1 MDKSQVSAPRARGT
15 VLRRIERIVNVL
27 SIIAIVVLIA
37 LFALWHIPS
46 GYQVE
51 LPATAQPV
59 APKISV
65 AGHPPRTG
73 GGQFYMTF
81 VSEPDTNL
89 LEQLYGSLNPDASL
103 VPLPPHF
110 SASQYQQQTVQMML
124 TSQQTAE
131 LVALCH
137 LGYKLCNGG
146 VLVYSI
152 EPYSKVGKLLQQN
165 DVIVSLDGTAV
176 MTPDA
181 LKAALSMVQ
190 PGATVTLGLVRNQQH
205 LTVRVPT
212 VKSPTAPHG
221 TALGITIEAAPP
233 LNFPSKLPVD
243 VKIDAGNIAGPSAGL
258 MFTLGILERL
268 SPTDLTHGYKIA
280 GTGTINI
287 DGSVGA
293 IGGVK
298 QKVIGAEWAGAK
310 YFIVPYDGGNYTDAE
325 KAVKPG
331 MTLVPVHNLD
341 DALKFL
347 NSLQAK

>member
-1 MDKSQVSAPRARGT
+1 MDNSQVSAPRDRGRI
-15 VLRRIERIVNVL
+15 LRRIERIINVL
-27 SIIAIVVLIA
+27 SIVVIVLLIA

-51 LPATAQPV
+51 LPATAQSV
-59 APKISV
+59 EPKIYV
-65 AGHPPRTG
+65 AGHPPKTG
-73 GGQFYMTF
+73 RGQLYMTF

-89 LEQLYGSLNPDASL
+89 LEEIYGRLDPDASL

-110 SASQYQQQTVQMML
+110 SASQYQQETVQMML

-146 VLVYSI
+146 VLVDSI
-152 EPYSKVGKLLQQN
+152 EPYSKVGKSLQQG
-165 DVIVSLDGTAV
+165 DVIVSLNGTA
-176 MTPDA
+176 MLTPDQ
-181 LKAALSMVQ
+181 LHAALTALR
-190 PGATVTLGLVRNQQH
+190 PGTTVTLGLVRNQQH

-212 VKSPTAPHG
+212 VKSPSAPHG
-221 TALGITIEAAPP
+221 TVLGITIEEAPP
-233 LNFPSKLPVD
+233 LNFPSKLPID
-243 VKIDAGNIAGPSAGL
+243 IKIEAGNIAGPSAGL
-258 MFTLGILERL
+258 MFTLGILNRL
-268 SPTDLTHGYKIA
+268 SSTDLTHGYKIA

-310 YFIVPYDGGNYTDAE
+310 YFFVPYDGGNYTDA
-325 KAVKPG
+325 KAVVKPG
-331 MTLVPVHNLD
+331 MTLVPVHTLN
-341 DALKFL
+341 DALHFL
-347 NSLQAK
+347 ETLK

>member
-1 MDKSQVSAPRARGT
+1 M
-15 VLRRIERIVNVL
+15 LRRVERIVNVL
-27 SIIAIVVLIA
+27 SIVVIVILIA
-37 LFALWHIPS
+37 LFALMHIPS

-59 APKISV
+59 APKIAV

-73 GGQFYMTF
+73 WGQLYMTF

-89 LEQLYGSLNPDASL
+89 LEEIYGRLNPDASL

-110 SASQYQQQTVQMML
+110 SATQYQQETVQMML

-146 VLVYSI
+146 VLIDSVTS
-152 EPYSKVGKLLQQN
+152 YSKAGKLLLQG
-165 DVIVSLDGTAV
+165 DVIVSLDGKPV
-176 MTPDA
+176 LTPDQ
-181 LKAALSMVQ
+181 LKAALNGVQ
-190 PGATVTLGLVRNQQH
+190 PGATVTLAVVRNQQH
-205 LTVRVPT
+205 LTLRVPT
-212 VKSPTAPHG
+212 VRSPSAPHG
-221 TALGITIEAAPP
+221 AALGIYIEAAPP
-233 LNFPSKLPVD
+233 LSFPAKLPID
-243 VKIDAGNIAGPSAGL
+243 IKIDAGDIAGPSAGL

-268 SPTDLTHGYKIA
+268 SATDLTHGYKIA

-310 YFIVPYDGGNYTDAE
+310 YFIVPYDGGNYTDARA
-325 KAVKPG
+325 AVKPG
-331 MTLVPVHNLD
+331 MTLVPVHNLN
-341 DALKFL
+341 DALHFL
-347 NSLQAK
+347 ATLK